1 MTSHSCRNFSA
12 QLLCMSVFC
21 LVVLSAQVQA
31 QGQQQLMPESMQLAL
46 QDAGVPATSLAVLVL
61 PVAGNTAKLSLQP
74 DMAMSPASTMKLV
87 SSFIALDE
95 LGPTF
100 RWKTQLLSDAEPKKN
115 TLKGTLYLRGGGAPD
130 LHWERLGA
138 MLRSLHNQ
146 GVQHIRGNIALDRS
160 YFQPARFDLDILPFD
175 ETPDAYY
182 NVIPDALLVHSNLSS
197 FVIESSSAQMKLAT
211 SPPMAQVR
219 IHNRL
224 KLVDTACAEWEKS
237 WQTPSIKTDRRH
249 HTSITLMGEFP
260 RNCKITS
267 ELNIL
272 DRNLYIEHLI
282 RKLWKEMGGTW
293 TGHVVDGFAPS
304 SAIILVEKNS
314 DTLADNVKIINKR
327 SDNAMTRLLYLTLG
341 AEEKNRAEGV
351 TSFQAAEARLR
362 LWFKKNSI
370 DDTGLVLD
378 NGSGLSRSERIS
390 AQQMASLL
398 QVASKSNWF
407 AEFSASL
414 PIVGLDGTMRKRLI
428 GSTAA
433 SRARI
438 KTGTLRDTT
447 AVAGYVRD
455 LSDQTWVV
463 VGMINH
469 PNAMKARPALDALI
483 EWVANGSSTNV
494 QAKAN

>member
-1 MTSHSCRNFSA
+1 MTNIFQRACARQYLS
-12 QLLCMSVFC
+12 LSVFF
-21 LVVLSAQVQA
+21 LTLFPAQA
-31 QGQQQLMPESMQLAL
+31 QEFIPERMQAAL
-46 QDAGVPATSLAVLVL
+46 QEAGVPATSLAVLVL
-61 PVAGNTAKLSLQP
+61 PMAGNAAKLSLQP
-74 DMAMSPASTMKLV
+74 NMAMSPASTMKLV

-100 RWKTQLLSDAEPKKN
+100 RWKTQLLSEVEPKN
-115 TLKGTLYLRGGGAPD
+115 NRLKGTLYLRGGGAPD
-130 LHWERLGA
+130 LTWERLGT

-160 YFQPARFDLDILPFD
+160 YFQPGRFDLGLPPFD

-182 NVIPDALLVHSNLSS
+182 NVIPDALLVHSNLSG
-197 FVIESSSAQMKLAT
+197 FAIESSFEKMKLST

-224 KLVDTACAEWEKS
+224 KLVDSACAEWEKN
-237 WQTPSIKTDRRH
+237 WQAPAVKTDRRH

-282 RKLWKEMGGTW
+282 RKLWKEMGGSW
-293 TGHVVDGFAPS
+293 SGHVVDGLAQPS
-304 SAIILVEKNS
+304 AKVLVENSS
-314 DTLADNVKIINKR
+314 DTLADNVKTINKR

-341 AEEKNRAEGV
+341 AEDKNRAEGV
-351 TSFQAAEARLR
+351 TSFQAAEARSR
-362 LWFKKNSI
+362 QWFKKNNI
-370 DDTGLVLD
+370 DDTGIVLD

-463 VGMINH
+463 VAMINH

-483 EWVANGSSTNV
+483 EWVASGSPANV